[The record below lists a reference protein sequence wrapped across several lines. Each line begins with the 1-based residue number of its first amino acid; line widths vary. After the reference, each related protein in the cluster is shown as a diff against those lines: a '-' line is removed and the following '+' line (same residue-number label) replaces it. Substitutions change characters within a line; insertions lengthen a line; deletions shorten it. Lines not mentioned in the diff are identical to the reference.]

1 MMTNKGKTMAKTT
14 ETPRKKRKAGEMA
27 MWLLMAMLILG
38 LGGFGIENFAGGS
51 SAVARVGSREITVDD
66 YSRQMQQQLNQISQ
80 QYGQN
85 FTMEQ
90 ARAMGLD
97 REVLTGLIQLT
108 TQDNEA
114 DRLGLSV
121 GDAVV
126 ASSLTKINA
135 FHDAAG
141 KFDRNTYSFVLRQNN
156 LTEPRFEQQLR
167 DDTARQLLTGAVR
180 GGFAPPA
187 ALSDTLYNWM
197 GERRAVSILR
207 LNEVDLTTPV
217 AQPTEDELQAWYQ
230 ANIAR
235 FTRPAAKSIA
245 YAEIS
250 PADLEG
256 KITADEAAMRA
267 LYEQHIDQYVQ
278 PERRLVE
285 RLVFPDEA
293 SAAEAKSRIDAGT
306 AFADVVKERGLSLED
321 IDMGDVS
328 RADLGA
334 AADAVFALTEP
345 GVAGPVQSSLGPALF
360 RVNGILAA
368 QETPFDEVRPQLET
382 EVRAVE
388 ARKQVDAL
396 VNTVDD
402 ALAGGATIEDLAGE
416 QGMRQGSFAYA
427 PGADDNDPVA
437 NSQAFRTAADA
448 AQEGDFPESVRLE
461 DGSLVAFEVRG
472 TVPPSPRAFDTVRE
486 QVASAWHAEAVA
498 KALAARAAEIKAG
511 VEGGAALDSFG
522 SVQVTND
529 LPREGRIDGAPDQ
542 TMTQIFQ
549 MTEGAL
555 TVLQDADYTA
565 LVRVDRVIPAAS
577 TGSDSDALKSAIRA
591 QIEQGLAEDAVM
603 LWTNALSEDAG
614 ITIDQNTIDAI
625 NAQFN

>member
-1 MMTNKGKTMAKTT
+1 MTNKGKSMAKTT

-27 MWLLMAMLILG
+27 VWLLMALLILG
-38 LGGFGIENFAGGS
+38 LGGFGIENFTGGS

-66 YSRQMQQQLNQISQ
+66 YARQMQQQLNQISQ

-97 REVLTGLIQLT
+97 REVLGGLIELT
-108 TQDNEA
+108 TQDSEA

-126 ASSLTKINA
+126 ATSITKINA
-135 FHDAAG
+135 FKDAAG
-141 KFDRNTYSFVLRQNN
+141 KFDRNTYAFVLRQNN

-180 GGFAPPA
+180 GGFVPPA
-187 ALSDTLYNWM
+187 ALTDTLYNWM

-207 LNEVDLTTPV
+207 LAEVDLPAPV
-217 AQPTEDELQAWYQ
+217 AQPTEDELHTWYQ
-230 ANIAR
+230 ANIDR

-256 KITADEAAMRA
+256 KVTVDEAAARA
-267 LYEQHIDQYVQ
+267 LYDQHLDQYAQ

-293 SAAEAKSRIDAGT
+293 TAAQAKARIDAGT
-306 AFADVVKERGLSLED
+306 PFADVVKDRGLSLED

-328 RADLGA
+328 RADLGP

-345 GVAGPVQSSLGPALF
+345 GVTGPVQSSLGPALF

-382 EVRAVE
+382 EVRAIE

-402 ALAGGATIEDLAGE
+402 ALAGGASIEDLARE

-437 NSQAFRTAADA
+437 ASQAFRTAADA
-448 AQEGDFPESVRLE
+448 AQNGDFPESLRLE

-472 TVPPSPRAFDTVRE
+472 TVDPSPRPFDTVRDK
-486 QVASAWHAEAVA
+486 VAAAWHAEAVA

-511 VEGGAALDSFG
+511 VDAGAALESFG
-522 SVQVTND
+522 SVQVSTE
-529 LPREGRIDGAPDQ
+529 LPREGRIDGAPED
-542 TMTQIFQ
+542 TMSRIFKLPQ
-549 MTEGAL
+549 GEL

-577 TGSDSDALKSAIRA
+577 AGSDSDALKSAIRA
-591 QIEQGLAEDAVM
+591 QIEQGLAEDALT
-603 LWTNALSEDAG
+603 LWTSALTQDAG
-614 ITIDQNTIDAI
+614 ITIDQKTIDAI